1 MASHVLFNN
10 FWGDMCVD
18 NFIYL
23 KSPVFRDTLGK
34 REGSFVYLWP
44 MHVDTQQKATQNYKA
59 IILQLKI
66 NKF

>member
-44 MHVDTQQKATQNYKA
+44 MHVDTQQKPTQY
-59 IILQLKI
+59 
-66 NKF
+66 